1 MRILSAAAIDSA
13 LDWPGLVAHLDACHR
28 GGPAQVDDSFL
39 HEDGKTLLTR
49 AAWLPGGP
57 FGLKTVSVFPDNA
70 AAGRPS
76 VQGVVVIFDPETGGP
91 AAVLDGAAITRWK
104 TVGDSLCAARR
115 LARPD
120 ARRLLVVGAG
130 VIAGTLL
137 RGYRALFPQLESIAV
152 WNRTAARAEELAEAA
167 RAEGIAV
174 TVAGSLEEAV
184 ADADIVSS
192 ATMARQPFLPG
203 AAVSPGTHVDLIGA
217 FKADMREADD
227 TLLRKARIFV
237 DTRETTMH
245 DIGELRIPL
254 EAGTITPDAVV
265 GDLYALCQ
273 DTAGRQGDGDVTLF
287 KNGGGAHLDMMVAAY
302 ALSRCA

>member
-1 MRILSAAAIDSA
+1 MRFLSAADVDAA
-13 LDWPGLVAHLDACHR
+13 LDWPGLVDHLEACHR
-28 GGPAQVDDSFL
+28 DGPAQVDDSFL

-49 AAWLPGGP
+49 AAWLPGGGA

-70 AAGRPS
+70 AVGRPS
-76 VQGVVVIFDPETGGP
+76 VQGVVVVFDAETGAP
-91 AAVLDGAAITRWK
+91 AAVLDGAAVTRWK
-104 TVGDSLCAARR
+104 TVADSLCAARR

-120 ARRLLVVGAG
+120 AKSLLVVGAG
-130 VIAGTLL
+130 VIAATLL
-137 RGYRALFPQLESIAV
+137 RGYRALFPGLETVRV
-152 WNRTAARAEELAEAA
+152 WNRTAARAAALADAA
-167 RAEGIAV
+167 KAEGLDI
-174 TVAGSLEEAV
+174 AV
-184 ADADIVSS
+184 ADDLAAALGEADIVTS
-192 ATMARQPFLPG
+192 ATMAREPVLPG
-203 AAVSPGTHVDLIGA
+203 AAVRPGTHVDLIGA

-227 TLLRKARIFV
+227 TLLRKARLFV

-273 DTAGRQGDGDVTLF
+273 GTVGRRSDDEITLF

-302 ALSRCA
+302 ALRG